1 MISLLLLS
9 SALAGDLSRA
19 WRGTPYGLATVLAEP
34 PSEHCTQGPEPTIA
48 WTCAQTVGGGARHRP
63 LLVGGGLL
71 LGRGRRV
78 QGVHRVPDP
87 V

>member
-34 PSEHCTQGPEPTIA
+34 PSQHCTQAPEPTVA
-48 WTCAQTVGGGARHRP
+48 WELRAAQAP
-63 LLVGGGLL
+63 EAA
-71 LGRGRRV
+71 
-78 QGVHRVPDP
+78 PMP
-87 V
+87 VRACE